1 MKGYIYKLYDNT
13 NENVYYGSTRQQLSK
28 RINDHS
34 GCYKRYLKGTYNYC
48 KSFDIIKNCDYSYNI
63 VEEVEYDERW
73 ELLKKEREYIENNVC
88 VNKMIPF
95 RTTEEIKENQ
105 RKIDAKHRKTE
116 KYKTTKKRYTENN
129 KEERKLYIENNKE
142 KIKEYQKKYREEHK
156 KEAKEYQK
164 EYQEKHNQKITCECG
179 CVVAKQ
185 KLPQHKR
192 TIKHQQW
199 IQSQS

>member
-1 MKGYIYKLYDNT
+1 MEFT
-13 NENVYYGSTRQQLSK
+13 S
-28 RINDHS
+28 
-34 GCYKRYLKGTYNYC
+34 
-48 KSFDIIKNCDYSYNI
+48 
-63 VEEVEYDERW
+63 
-73 ELLKKEREYIENNVC
+73 
-88 VNKMIPF
+88 
-95 RTTEEIKENQ
+95 KEN
-105 RKIDAKHRKTE
+105 KNEDS
-116 KYKTTKKRYTENN
+116 
-129 KEERKLYIENNKE
+129 IEYE